1 MPCCTHCCA
10 VSPEGVAGTSSC
22 HRLWCL
28 PLAGAS
34 PACRRGLFMLH
45 PSQVCRN
52 TFAWYSLR
60 CSKGSFIAWSA
71 LLLLCWWLWVLLC
84 GRELFLHPLL
94 TEDSEPSPPQATQQV
109 TLKQRWILWTL
120 WIKSVPTGWRQGWCK
135 FIFSL
140 DEVVSVVVWRWAE
153 DRQE

>member
-1 MPCCTHCCA
+1 MELTFFLPFPGALLVLTA
-10 VSPEGVAGTSSC
+10 VLCPQKGSLGLPHATGSGVC
-22 HRLWCL
+22 PLQEL
-28 PLAGAS
+28 P
-34 PACRRGLFMLH
+34 PRGGEVSMLH

-120 WIKSVPTGWRQGWCK
+120 WINSVPAGWRQGWC
-135 FIFSL
+135 
-140 DEVVSVVVWRWAE
+140 
-153 DRQE
+153 